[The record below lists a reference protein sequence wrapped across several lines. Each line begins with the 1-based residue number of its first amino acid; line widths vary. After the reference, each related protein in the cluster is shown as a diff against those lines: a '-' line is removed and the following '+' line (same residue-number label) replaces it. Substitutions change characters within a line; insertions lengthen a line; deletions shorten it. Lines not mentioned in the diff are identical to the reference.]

1 MLCKIKAI
9 NAFEVYKRLKVSF
22 VPMQR
27 YWISNHR
34 VYGNIQAT
42 FNLNNNPPQ
51 FVAQPISAF
60 KFLHSCLISAN
71 DIVIKSKQK
80 MYILR
85 EKKRKGTINFSEN

>member
-1 MLCKIKAI
+1 
-9 NAFEVYKRLKVSF
+9 
-22 VPMQR
+22 MQR

-60 KFLHSCLISAN
+60 KFLRSCLISAN
-71 DIVIKSKQK
+71 DIVIESKQK
-80 MYILR
+80 MDIVR
-85 EKKRKGTINFSEN
+85 EKKGKDTMNFSKN